1 MTTKRIVIGLGTV
14 LMLFGLW
21 TLLQAHTQ
29 VGVCTVGGPHSVG
42 ATSGIDTT
50 CVKTLMAYVEG
61 FVFVACGL
69 IITVIAFTMI
79 ARQEKIDM
87 HAELRAVPRS
97 FKKGNYEIR
106 SEDLDDDVDGVVTRL
121 VLPGAS

>member
-21 TLLQAHTQ
+21 TLLQSHAQ
-29 VGVCTVGGPHSVG
+29 VGVCTVSGPASAG
-42 ATSGIDTT
+42 ATTGIDST
-50 CVKTLMAYVEG
+50 CVKTLMAYLEG

-79 ARQEKIDM
+79 ARQEKIDL
-87 HAELRAVPRS
+87 HAELRAVPRT
-97 FKKGNYEIR
+97 FKKGNYEIH
-106 SEDLDDDVDGVVTRL
+106 SEDFDDDVEGVVT
-121 VLPGAS
+121 

>member
-29 VGVCTVGGPHSVG
+29 VGVCTVSGPGGVA
-42 ATSGIDTT
+42 ATSGIDST

-79 ARQEKIDM
+79 ARQEKIDL
-87 HAELRAVPRS
+87 HAELRAVPRT
-97 FKKGNYEIR
+97 FKKANYEIHT
-106 SEDLDDDVDGVVTRL
+106 EDLDEDVEGVVTRL
-121 VLPGAS
+121 LLPGPS